1 MTGARALRGF
11 PFAAGDALFRQMLA
25 YEARRLWR
33 GVPPW
38 LFVAAMPALF
48 VLIGHWQAPGLERC
62 HQMLPYLSLLNTALA
77 AYVAWVIQRDRR
89 AGADEITLAWPV
101 SLLRLYLA
109 RTLALGTL
117 TVTLWAEA
125 VVLALGY
132 AAVSYGTAACAA
144 GTPIPVVQALRE
156 GGLILLSLTATFL
169 AAQATGQLA
178 AAMLPG
184 VPGLVA
190 LVLYRAFTFGG
201 PRLILGI
208 LQWPYALLA
217 SPEFLWDGWPW
228 LARYLHLGV
237 FADVYVA
244 HQSFWVVGS
253 VSALGALACLFRPR
267 RDRATRASA
276 ALVMG
281 TVIAV
286 IAAAAPFVAA
296 ENRYARSHARAVSTY
311 GEPVKPGLHSGP
323 RREALSDTTAPA
335 PARYDLVVDLTQPP
349 EATISAT
356 LVLASPPGPGDDL
369 ELTLRRTFDVDE
381 VRIKGVVVAF
391 EREGDL
397 VRVPA
402 PSVPSGGN
410 LAITLRY
417 HGTVADWRLDPYEQ
431 PAALVAS
438 EFVYLPSTWG
448 WYPVPGKH
456 RLTWEIG
463 MTSMVARALADR
475 IVLFND
481 AEPTFAVNV
490 RAPEGVRFLA
500 GFVRG
505 AGGTWR
511 LDGMRNQLTLLGGN
525 WVACGDGAARFAVPF
540 EELDTWQA
548 ATADVRRLFDALADW
563 TGVTPLTVVPS
574 PVSFVNAGDVSLIL
588 DSQIGRLFEAPPDTV
603 ELARFARRWLYNLL
617 SLQPRFLGPTVSELE
632 GAPSATDREFDALRA
647 YIVDRVLHDVY
658 GVDAPPDPPGLVPP
672 DDARVEAWT
681 ASTPLEEQQAALR
694 HLFHDVLLRPL
705 TPADLE
711 FLHEGAAE

>member
-1 MTGARALRGF
+1 MSGTRGARGL
-11 PFAAGDALFRQMLA
+11 PFAIGHALFRPMLA

-38 LFVAAMPALF
+38 LFVAAVPALF
-48 VLIGHWQAPGLERC
+48 ALIGDWQAPGLERC
-62 HQMLPYLSLLNTALA
+62 HEMLPYLSLLNTALT

-101 SLLRLYLA
+101 SSLRLYLA

-117 TVTLWAEA
+117 TAVLWAEA

-132 AAVSYGTAACAA
+132 TAVSYGTAARAA
-144 GTPIPVVQALRE
+144 GTGIPVAHALRE

-178 AAMLPG
+178 AAILPG

-190 LVLYRAFTFGG
+190 LVLYRAFTLGG

-228 LARYLHLGV
+228 LARYLHLGI

-244 HQSFWVVGS
+244 HQAFWVVGS
-253 VSALGALACLFRPR
+253 VAALVALACLFRPR
-267 RDRATRASA
+267 RDRATGVSA
-276 ALVMG
+276 VLLMG
-281 TVIAV
+281 AV
-286 IAAAAPFVAA
+286 VVPIAAAAPFVAA
-296 ENRYARSHARAVSTY
+296 ESRYARSHASSVSTY

-323 RREALSDTTAPA
+323 RQEALSDTTAPA
-335 PARYDLVVDLTQPP
+335 PVRYDLAVDLTQPP
-349 EATISAT
+349 EATIAAT
-356 LVLASPPGPGDDL
+356 VVLAGPPDPGDGL
-369 ELTLRRTFDVDE
+369 ELTLRRTFHVDE
-381 VRIKGVVVAF
+381 VRIEGVVVPF

-397 VRVPA
+397 LRLPA
-402 PSVPSGGN
+402 PSALSGGS
-410 LAITLRY
+410 LAISLRY
-417 HGTVADWRLDPYEQ
+417 HGAVADWRLDPHEQ

-475 IVLFND
+475 TVLFND
-481 AEPTFAVNV
+481 AEPTFVVSV

-500 GFVRG
+500 GFVQE
-505 AGGTWR
+505 AGGTWY
-511 LDGMRNQLTLLGGN
+511 LEGTRNQLTLLGGN
-525 WVACGDGAARFAVPF
+525 WVARGDGAARFAVPF
-540 EELDTWQA
+540 EELDTWRA
-548 ATADVRRLFDALADW
+548 STAEVERLFRALADW

-574 PVSFVNAGDVSLIL
+574 PVSFVNAADVSLLL
-588 DSQIGRLFEAPPDTV
+588 DSQIGDLFEAPPDAG
-603 ELARFARRWLYNLL
+603 ELARFARRWLFGLL
-617 SLQPRFLGPTVSELE
+617 SVQPRFLAPTAPELE
-632 GAPSATDREFDALRA
+632 GVPSATVQEFDALRA
-647 YIVDRVLHDVY
+647 YVLDRALHDVF
-658 GVDAPPDPPGLVPP
+658 GADAPPDPPGLASPE
-672 DDARVEAWT
+672 DARVEAWT
-681 ASTPLEEQQAALR
+681 AGTSLEEQQAALR
-694 HLFHDVLLRPL
+694 RLFHDALLRPL
-705 TPADLE
+705 TPADLA
-711 FLHEGAAE
+711 FLDEGGAE